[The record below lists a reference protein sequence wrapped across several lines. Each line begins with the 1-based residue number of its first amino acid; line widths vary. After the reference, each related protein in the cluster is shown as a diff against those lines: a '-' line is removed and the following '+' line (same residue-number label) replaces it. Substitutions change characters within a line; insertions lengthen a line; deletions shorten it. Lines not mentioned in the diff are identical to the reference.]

1 MYPAVGTVSASVARD
16 FYLTGGEQSRRGA
29 LRSRRNSGSLSR
41 VIATAVAAAD
51 RVASKDTK
59 QRSPQAEKRAR
70 LRRRHTEPPG
80 TRFAAIHS
88 RTFVHLRLILCAQES
103 DVWTRPGSVKVS
115 SSQPRL
121 GHINSRLVCLVP
133 SSRPLASMLRWVSK
147 LSLWSRWT
155 HGPSPEDDEQEAQ
168 RILRAKAGHGSQPS
182 LQAATTKVTGIA
194 VTTRRTQ
201 LNTFRDARLVVDG
214 GTPVVRRWG
223 TSFIPVTPGSHV
235 VRCYYPMNFVSR
247 GGDSSITI
255 EVPDGHV
262 VAIEYKAPFF
272 AINAGT
278 WTVT

>member
-201 LNTFRDARLVVDG
+201 LNTFRDARLVVDDSCG
-214 GTPVVRRWG
+214 AAMGHFLHSGDAREPCCPVLLPDEFR
-223 TSFIPVTPGSHV
+223 
-235 VRCYYPMNFVSR
+235 VSR
-247 GGDSSITI
+247 RGLVDNDRGSGRSRCRDRIQGS
-255 EVPDGHV
+255 VLRD
-262 VAIEYKAPFF
+262 
-272 AINAGT
+272 
-278 WTVT
+278 